1 VRLSGASSFETA
13 MFHDSAKASG
23 YSRPHFNQNRGRIRY
38 SILAGQYEVR
48 HWNAHVTAED
58 RSSDL

>member
-13 MFHDSAKASG
+13 MFHDSAEASG

-38 SILAGQYEVR
+38 SILAG
-48 HWNAHVTAED
+48 
-58 RSSDL
+58 